1 MNMHSKF
8 WNNMEKKTPD
18 CYNDTDLKIDALVLA
33 DVLQTFWKKCSEYYK
48 LDPAHFYTAPEL
60 ACQTLLKTVSNY

>member
-1 MNMHSKF
+1 MHSKF

-33 DVLQTFWKKCSEYYK
+33 DVLQTF
-48 LDPAHFYTAPEL
+48 
-60 ACQTLLKTVSNY
+60 